1 MKNFNLNTFLISISF
16 ALDLVEKE
24 LLGVHN
30 FHSKRV
36 AYISLRLARLL
47 GLDSKESFD
56 LVSLAVMH
64 DNGLTEAA
72 LKTNL
77 VEEEFYKLEQLKEH
91 CVIGEKNVRDF
102 PFLTNPKNII
112 LYHHEHYDGSG
123 FFGKKGDE
131 IPLMSQIIAFA
142 DLLDSAYTL
151 TDSSLKNK
159 HDIYKY
165 VEENKG
171 ILFDPI
177 IAEAFFQ
184 LARTTAFWLD
194 VTDFMI
200 VEAICNYVEEFTVD
214 IGWNGIFQV
223 SKVFSKIID
232 TKSKFTAR
240 HTAGLIEKIE
250 TMAIYYKFD
259 QEKVTKL
266 KIAASLHDL
275 GKLAVSNKILEKETF
290 LDPEEINTIQSHTYF
305 THRILH
311 KLDAFEEIEEWAY
324 QHHEKLDGS
333 GYPYGLSADELCFES
348 RLMGCLDIYQ
358 ALTEHRPYRESVS
371 HTTTMKI
378 MTEMVANN
386 KIDKII
392 TKDIDKV
399 FGIYIA

>member
-36 AYISLRLARLL
+36 AYISVRLAKLL
-47 GLDSKESFD
+47 GMDARESFD

-64 DNGLTEAA
+64 DNGLTQAA
-72 LKTNL
+72 FNQELSQ
-77 VEEEFYKLEQLKEH
+77 EEFYQLEELKEH
-91 CVIGEKNVRDF
+91 CVIGERNVRGF
-102 PFLTNPKNII
+102 PFLTNPKNVI

-123 FFGKKGDE
+123 FFGKKGNE

-142 DLLDSAYTL
+142 DLIDSTFTL

-159 HDIYKY
+159 YRVHAFI
-165 VEENKG
+165 ENNIG
-171 ILFDPI
+171 TLFNPIL
-177 IAEAFFQ
+177 AEAFYK
-184 LARTTAFWLD
+184 LAKTTAFWLD
-194 VTDFMI
+194 ITDLMI
-200 VEAICNYVEEFTVD
+200 VEALCNYIEAFTVD
-214 IGWNGIFQV
+214 IGWEGVFQV
-223 SKVFSKIID
+223 SEVFSKIID

-240 HTAGLIEKIE
+240 HTAGLIEKVE
-250 TMAIYYKFD
+250 TMALYYEFD

-290 LDPEEINTIQSHTYF
+290 LDPEEVNTIQSHTYF

-311 KLDAFEEIEEWAY
+311 KLDAFEEIEDWAY

-333 GYPYGLSADELCFES
+333 GYPYGLSGDQLCFES

-358 ALTEHRPYRESVS
+358 ALTEHRPYRGGVS
-371 HTTTMKI
+371 HGKTMAI
-378 MTEMVANN
+378 MHDMVANN
-386 KIDKII
+386 KIDKHI
-392 TKDIDKV
+392 THDIDKV
-399 FGIYIA
+399 FSIA